1 MNPII
6 FPLVAK
12 SEFMVIHPNT
22 ARFDFQS
29 LDSTETPISL
39 VFISLLH
46 FLNDI
51 TGGEIIETSIMF
63 FVAMGC

>member
-1 MNPII
+1 
-6 FPLVAK
+6 
-12 SEFMVIHPNT
+12 MVIHPNT

-29 LDSTETPISL
+29 LDSTETPISS